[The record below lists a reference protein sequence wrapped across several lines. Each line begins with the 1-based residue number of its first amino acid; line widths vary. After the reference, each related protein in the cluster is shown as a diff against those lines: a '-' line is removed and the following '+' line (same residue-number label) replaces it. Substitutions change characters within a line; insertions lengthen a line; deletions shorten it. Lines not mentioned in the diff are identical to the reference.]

1 MITKTY
7 KLETLTCPSCSM
19 KIEGALRKTK
29 GVEEAEVLFNS
40 CKAKVT
46 FDESI
51 VDAEDIKDIIEGLGY
66 KVLKVK

>member
-7 KLETLTCPSCSM
+7 NLETLTCPSCSI

-29 GVEEAEVLFNS
+29 GVEEVEVLFNS
-40 CKAKVT
+40 SKAKVT

-51 VDAEDIKDIIEGLGY
+51 ISQDDIKDIIEGLGY
-66 KVLKVK
+66 RALKVK